1 MRQSYVIFHIDL
13 YKAQILKIF
22 CSSFPLLKPVL
33 NRIALIL
40 LLFFFV
46 SSTEV
51 VRFFKAL
58 GIHIETAN
66 NFFSG
71 HPREKLLLLLT
82 GAKKQ
87 EVLFFGFRRSMC
99 LIFRAL
105 YLQHFL
111 MLITWTDLG

>member
-1 MRQSYVIFHIDL
+1 MRQSYVIFDIYL
-13 YKAQILKIF
+13 YKAQILKTF
-22 CSSFPLLKPVL
+22 CFSFPLLKPVL

-82 GAKKQ
+82 GAKNKKYYF
-87 EVLFFGFRRSMC
+87 L
-99 LIFRAL
+99 AL
-105 YLQHFL
+105 
-111 MLITWTDLG
+111 GEACV